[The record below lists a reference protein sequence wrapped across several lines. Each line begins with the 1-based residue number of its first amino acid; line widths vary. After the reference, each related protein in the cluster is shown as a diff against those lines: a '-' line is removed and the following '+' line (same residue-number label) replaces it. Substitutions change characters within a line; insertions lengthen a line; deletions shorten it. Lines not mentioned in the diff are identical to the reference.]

1 LYARLEF
8 GAAWLSI
15 TSSSPVVSF
24 VAPSLGQGGTVIG
37 LIIQCSR
44 GFQSRER
51 ERHRAKIVKGRSKE
65 TAMMTRLSRLIMIAL
80 LWFVPLGAMAQ
91 QSTTA
96 PTQPLLKPAE
106 LDQLLAPIALY
117 PDPLLSEVL
126 IASTYPLEV
135 IQADRWAKANKALKG
150 DALTAALGKQ
160 SWDDSVKSLV
170 QVPDVLAMLSEQLDW
185 TQKLGDA
192 LLAQQADVM
201 DAVQRLR
208 GRARANGKLE
218 STKEQTVTVKTEG
231 QKQYVAIEPV
241 SPNEIYVPYYEPAAV
256 YGDWPY
262 PDYAPYYF
270 PPPAGYFAGGVLAT
284 GVAFAAGVAVRHAF
298 WGNCDWGRGN
308 INVLSNRSVDVANIN
323 RGKWEHNADHRQGV
337 RYNNADVRQKFA
349 KTDIQAGKAAR
360 QDFRGKDGQKALE
373 GDRGR
378 SASGDRERPAAGDRD
393 RSAAGDRDRP
403 AAGDRDRSPAGDRDR
418 SGAGD
423 RDRSGSAD
431 RDRSQARDTGGRQE
445 AGASK
450 ASQKSAQQASPKKGQ
465 KAANQKVSQQPSQ
478 KASQRPSKPQRD
490 TAFSNVQSGP
500 NTRAQ
505 ADRGRQSVGGGGGA
519 PRVAAHSGAGAPRMS
534 GGGAPRMGGGGAPR
548 MAARGGGGRGG
559 GGRRSDAAL
568 KHDIV
573 LLGHLENGLGFYRFS
588 YNDSKQV
595 YVGVMAQEVE
605 TIMPEAVV
613 RDRDGYLEVLYDKLG
628 LKFQTFDQWLASGAR
643 VPSIIRIGH

>member
-1 LYARLEF
+1 
-8 GAAWLSI
+8 
-15 TSSSPVVSF
+15 
-24 VAPSLGQGGTVIG
+24 
-37 LIIQCSR
+37 
-44 GFQSRER
+44 
-51 ERHRAKIVKGRSKE
+51 
-65 TAMMTRLSRLIMIAL
+65 MMTRLSRLIVIAL
-80 LWFVPLGAMAQ
+80 LWFAPIGAMAQ
-91 QSTTA
+91 QPTTA

-126 IASTYPLEV
+126 IASTYALEV
-135 IQADRWAKANKALKG
+135 VQADRWAKSNKALKG
-150 DALTAALGKQ
+150 DALTGALAKQ

-170 QVPDVLAMLSEQLDW
+170 QVPDVLGMMSEQLDW
-185 TQKLGDA
+185 AQKLGDA
-192 LLAQQADVM
+192 VLAQQADVM

-208 GRARANGKLE
+208 ARAHANGKLE
-218 STKEQTVTVKTEG
+218 STKQQTVTVKTEN
-231 QKQYVAIEPV
+231 QKQHVVIEPT
-241 SPNEIYVPYYEPAAV
+241 SPDEIYVPYYEPAAV

-308 INVLSNRSVDVANIN
+308 INVVTNRSANIANVN
-323 RGKWEHNADHRQGV
+323 RGRWEHNPDHRQGV

-360 QDFRGKDGQKALE
+360 QEFRGKDGQKVLE
-373 GDRGR
+373 PDRGR
-378 SASGDRERPAAGDRD
+378 PGGGDRD
-393 RSAAGDRDRP
+393 RPAAGDRDRP

-418 SGAGD
+418 SGAGG

-445 AGASK
+445 AGAGK

-465 KAANQKVSQQPSQ
+465 KANQKVSKQPSQ
-478 KASQRPSKPQRD
+478 KASPRPSKPQRD

-534 GGGAPRMGGGGAPR
+534 GGGAPRM
-548 MAARGGGGRGG
+548 AARGGGGRGG

-588 YNDSKQV
+588 YNGSKQA
-595 YVGVMAQEVE
+595 YVGVMAQEVQ

-613 RDRDGYLEVLYDKLG
+613 RDRDGYLGVLYDKLG
-628 LKFQTFDQWLASGAR
+628 LKFQTYDQWLASGAR
-643 VPSIIRIGH
+643 VPGGITRIRH

>member
-1 LYARLEF
+1 
-8 GAAWLSI
+8 
-15 TSSSPVVSF
+15 
-24 VAPSLGQGGTVIG
+24 
-37 LIIQCSR
+37 
-44 GFQSRER
+44 
-51 ERHRAKIVKGRSKE
+51 
-65 TAMMTRLSRLIMIAL
+65 MMTRLSRLIVSAL
-80 LWFVPLGAMAQ
+80 LWFAPIGAMAQ
-91 QSTTA
+91 QPTTA

-126 IASTYPLEV
+126 IASTYALEV
-135 IQADRWAKANKALKG
+135 VQADRWAKSNKALKG
-150 DALTAALGKQ
+150 DALTGALAKQ

-170 QVPDVLAMLSEQLDW
+170 QVPDVLGMMSEQLDW
-185 TQKLGDA
+185 AQKLGDA
-192 LLAQQADVM
+192 VLAQQADVM

-208 GRARANGKLE
+208 ARAHANGKLE
-218 STKEQTVTVKTEG
+218 STKQQTVTVKTEN
-231 QKQYVAIEPV
+231 QKQHVVIEPT
-241 SPNEIYVPYYEPAAV
+241 SPDEIYVPYYEPAAV

-308 INVLSNRSVDVANIN
+308 INVVTNRSANIANVN
-323 RGKWEHNADHRQGV
+323 RGRWEHNPDHRQGV

-360 QDFRGKDGQKALE
+360 QEFRGKDGQKVLE
-373 GDRGR
+373 PDRGR
-378 SASGDRERPAAGDRD
+378 PGGGDRD
-393 RSAAGDRDRP
+393 RPAAGDRDRP

-418 SGAGD
+418 SGAGG

-445 AGASK
+445 AGAGK

-465 KAANQKVSQQPSQ
+465 KANQKVSKQPSQ
-478 KASQRPSKPQRD
+478 KASPRPSKPQRD

-534 GGGAPRMGGGGAPR
+534 GGGAPRM
-548 MAARGGGGRGG
+548 AARGGGGRGG

-588 YNDSKQV
+588 YNGSKQA
-595 YVGVMAQEVE
+595 YVGVMAQEVQ

-613 RDRDGYLEVLYDKLG
+613 RDRDGYLGVLYDKLG
-628 LKFQTFDQWLASGAR
+628 LKFQTYDQWLASGAR
-643 VPSIIRIGH
+643 VPGGITRIRH